1 MNATLPTDIP
11 IFGVW
16 LMLREL
22 GLTCWS
28 TISPQALSWVIV
40 EAKQMIHIIFKP
52 FSLVQQDQNVSSYD
66 DRKLFLC
73 CFSVMILSEG
83 TRVAKTY
90 QQSPQ
95 LQRLALLNWL
105 HFPVLL
111 ASASFLLLSVPP
123 HLTKI
128 LQMPLDITMRGKM
141 KDRVVGVGWCGTELK
156 SKKDSCVT
164 YAPVVV
170 LAYGGISL

>member
-1 MNATLPTDIP
+1 
-11 IFGVW
+11 
-16 LMLREL
+16 
-22 GLTCWS
+22 
-28 TISPQALSWVIV
+28 
-40 EAKQMIHIIFKP
+40 
-52 FSLVQQDQNVSSYD
+52 
-66 DRKLFLC
+66 
-73 CFSVMILSEG
+73 MILSEG

-111 ASASFLLLSVPP
+111 ASASFPLLSVPP

-141 KDRVVGVGWCGTELK
+141 KDRVVGVG
-156 SKKDSCVT
+156 
-164 YAPVVV
+164 
-170 LAYGGISL
+170 